1 MANTPLEALHQVHT
15 ATNDVLTGYET
26 MQDRAEPEIMII
38 LADLTAVHRDHARE
52 LAHRLQALGDNGE
65 GDTSLRGTMN
75 TVAVTLRDWVAG
87 LGEGSLDAVE
97 RGERALQDIYDDAL
111 EGWSS
116 HDDPQTAALLDA
128 QFQEIGEKID
138 ELAAR

>member
-1 MANTPLEALHQVHT
+1 
-15 ATNDVLTGYET
+15 
-26 MQDRAEPEIMII
+26 
-38 LADLTAVHRDHARE
+38 
-52 LAHRLQALGDNGE
+52 
-65 GDTSLRGTMN
+65 MN

-116 HDDPQTAALLDA
+116 NNDPQTAALLDA